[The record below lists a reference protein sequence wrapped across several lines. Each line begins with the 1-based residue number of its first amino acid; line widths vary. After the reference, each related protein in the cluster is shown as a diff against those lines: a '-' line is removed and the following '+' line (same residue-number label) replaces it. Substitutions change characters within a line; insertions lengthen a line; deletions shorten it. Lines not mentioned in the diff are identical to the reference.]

1 MPDGGC
7 QLVECCREQFLTDGF
22 ESQPETRQ
30 LRRHWAN
37 LRGER
42 RPRVVLRCVGAH
54 VSESS
59 LGGRLHVCPRV
70 CGSQRAEIDSLRM
83 GRGNGGKK
91 SFNIYVFDLFNIFWM
106 DCPLQCWIFGVDW
119 RSGNGGSRGARCTT
133 DPKNTSIK

>member
-1 MPDGGC
+1 MRRCGGAALPCTATSACQRGTVRTPPDGGC

-59 LGGRLHVCPRV
+59 LAAVCMYVPVFVDPGGLRLIH
-70 CGSQRAEIDSLRM
+70 
-83 GRGNGGKK
+83 
-91 SFNIYVFDLFNIFWM
+91 
-106 DCPLQCWIFGVDW
+106 
-119 RSGNGGSRGARCTT
+119 
-133 DPKNTSIK
+133 